1 VSLQDRHAAVH
12 EAIMKGPNAEMQKL
26 IDTGDVWRFEGS
38 VGRSAMEALEVG
50 ACVLPAE
57 AHRDAYGS
65 RVPSYLDLQDEVGS
79 TGSVANAE
87 GYLA

>member
-1 VSLQDRHAAVH
+1 MSLQDRHAAVH
-12 EAIMKGPNAEMQKL
+12 AAIMEGPNAEMQRL
-26 IDTGDVWRFEGS
+26 IDTGDAWRFEGS

-87 GYLA
+87 GYLC